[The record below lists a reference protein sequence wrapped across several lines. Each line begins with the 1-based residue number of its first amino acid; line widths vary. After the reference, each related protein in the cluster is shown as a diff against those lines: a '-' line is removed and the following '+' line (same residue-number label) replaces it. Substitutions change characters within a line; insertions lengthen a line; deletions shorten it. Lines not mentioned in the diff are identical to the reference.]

1 MIVVSMI
8 AIVTMYEEE
17 EEEEEEEDMKDNNNQ
32 QRQRFIN
39 YDTVVNN
46 EGDMRRRRHG
56 TIRHC
61 SFMFEWA
68 NKFL

>member
-1 MIVVSMI
+1 
-8 AIVTMYEEE
+8 MYEEE
-17 EEEEEEEDMKDNNNQ
+17 EEEEEEEDMKDNNNNQ